1 MGILRH
7 KEPKVS
13 ILKRLFNNEE
23 QDGATEWN
31 QVIKEMDRTLE
42 DTMKNGE
49 SIHEMGS
56 FHYIFDHLTSG
67 IWMREELYGELV
79 YASKGFEE
87 ILKFPLNKIY
97 ETPSLRF
104 QLVDPLHKIEV
115 TSNFEFV
122 ARGKTVQMLY
132 PITDGEGQKKWLLE
146 QIVPRVNEAGKVM
159 QVFGM
164 ITDVTREM
172 AIEEKLKFLA
182 NFDSLTGLPN
192 QKSLFEK
199 LDHYCIGN
207 ETFALLYL
215 DIDRFHVINN
225 SLGYQIGDE
234 ALKQI
239 SHRLSHLT
247 PDNGY
252 LARLNS
258 NDFIMI
264 VKGFTDKTEVYN
276 LAEKILHSFEESLI
290 IQDYVLH
297 ATTSIGITFFPE
309 EGERR
314 LSLLENAHTALY
326 QAKRQGKNNYQLFS
340 RSKDIPSY
348 KKYVLDRDMR
358 SALWN
363 DEFTL
368 YFQPQVEPNK
378 GFMVGAEALIRWN
391 HPEWG
396 DISPAE
402 FIPLAEEN
410 HMVNQIID
418 WEIEKVCSLLR
429 TWKEKGYRLYPVS
442 INISPIRFMKKGLV
456 EYVQAQLEKYDVNPH
471 YLELE
476 ITESSLLKTDQSVL
490 TILKQLKE
498 LGVKVAVD
506 DFGTGYS
513 SLDYLRKIKPDT
525 IKIDKTFIGN
535 IKSESEID
543 KGVVASILFLGK
555 RLDMKVV
562 AEGVEEQGQLEF
574 LKQNEC
580 DMIQGFLFSEPVPQ
594 QQYEKM
600 MQVGYLKAVHRTK
613 KQGGLRENRN
623 FYRFEL
629 PFHIQGKMTIV
640 EVNDRVVQVGSTPV
654 LIENISLS
662 GIKILSNLKL
672 PINSNM
678 KFKFEFKILDE
689 LIEVNGKLRWI
700 EDEIQTIYSYG
711 VLFSL
716 NRSME
721 DHLARIINR
730 MTTLRITNQP
740 IPHTEFVYDQV
751 TRFFN
756 HA

>member
-1 MGILRH
+1 VGVLRH
-7 KEPKVS
+7 KEPKMN

-23 QDGATEWN
+23 IVEET
-31 QVIKEMDRTLE
+31 R
-42 DTMKNGE
+42 KNVAITDINTDMPPIDE
-49 SIHEMGS
+49 KSIENEIS
-56 FHYIFDHLTSG
+56 NFQYIFDHLTSG
-67 IWMREELYGELV
+67 IWLREKLDGDLV

-87 ILKFPLNKIY
+87 ILNLPLTKIY
-97 ETPSLRF
+97 KTPSLRY
-104 QLVDPLHKIEV
+104 QMVHPQYKKEV
-115 TSNFEFV
+115 TANFQSV
-122 ARGKTVQMLY
+122 AQGKTVQMLY
-132 PITDGEGQKKWLLE
+132 PITDGKRQKKWLLE
-146 QIVPRVNEAGKVM
+146 QIIPRVDNAGTVT
-159 QVFGM
+159 QIFGM
-164 ITDVTREM
+164 ITDVTHEM
-172 AIEEKLKFLA
+172 DIEEKLNFLA
-182 NFDSLTGLPN
+182 NYDSLTRLPN
-192 QKSLFEK
+192 QKSLFEM
-199 LDHYCIGN
+199 LDNNCR
-207 ETFALLYL
+207 ERTTFALLYL
-215 DIDRFHVINN
+215 DIDRFYVINN

-234 ALKQI
+234 ALKEI
-239 SHRLSHLT
+239 AERLSGLT
-247 PDNGY
+247 PEDGY

-258 NDFIMI
+258 NDFIML
-264 VKGFTDKTEVYN
+264 VKNYGDEIRVYE
-276 LAEKILHSFEESLI
+276 LAEKILRSFEKSFT

-297 ATTSIGITFFPE
+297 ITTSIGITFFPE

-314 LSLLENAHTALY
+314 LTLLENAHTALF

-340 RSKDIPSY
+340 HSRDISSY

-358 SALWN
+358 LALLN
-363 DEFTL
+363 EEFSL
-368 YFQPQVEPNK
+368 YFQPQVEPSK
-378 GFMVGAEALIRWN
+378 GFVVGAEVLIRWQ

-418 WEIEKVCSLLR
+418 WEIEKVCSILHE
-429 TWKEKGYRLYPVS
+429 WKKKGYRLYPIS

-456 EYVQAQLEKYDVNPH
+456 EFVRTQLEKYEVNPR

-490 TILKQLKE
+490 NILKELKN

-525 IKIDKTFIGN
+525 IKIDKTFIKN

-562 AEGVEEQGQLEF
+562 AEGVEEKDQLDF

-594 QQYEKM
+594 EKYEKII
-600 MQVGYLKAVHRTK
+600 QVGYLKAVQKSK
-613 KQGGLRENRN
+613 KKGSMRENRN

-629 PFHIQGKMTIV
+629 PFHVHGKMTIA
-640 EVNDRVVQVGSTPV
+640 EVNNQVVQVGSTPI
-654 LIENISLS
+654 LIENFSLG

-672 PINSNM
+672 PVNSNM
-678 KFKFEFKILDE
+678 KFKFEFKVLGED
-689 LIEVNGKLRWI
+689 IEVHGKLRWI
-700 EDEIQTIYSYG
+700 EDELQDVYSYG
-711 VLFSL
+711 VLFNL
-716 NRSME
+716 NRTLE
-721 DHLARIINR
+721 DHMARLINR

-740 IPHTEFVYDQV
+740 IPNTEFVYDQV
-751 TRFFN
+751 TVFFN
-756 HA
+756 KV